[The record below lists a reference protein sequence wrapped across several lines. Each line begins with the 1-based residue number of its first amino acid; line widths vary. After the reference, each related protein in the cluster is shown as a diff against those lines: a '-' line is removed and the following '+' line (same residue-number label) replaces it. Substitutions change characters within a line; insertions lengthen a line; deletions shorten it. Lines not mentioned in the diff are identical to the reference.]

1 MAPVSHLRPGTQDQ
15 QRSQISAR
23 LTSLVQAADA
33 AECSSQF
40 DPRVG
45 LRPRAAQT
53 ASQTITDESRCQCP
67 PASLRAFRFRKGCHH
82 STSRLRS
89 AGSSAQPGPRAAH
102 APGFGE
108 RTRDAPRSCRGVASG
123 ASCAAPL
130 VTTLA
135 GYYGQSPRAA
145 SRLTQNG
152 RLGAARPTRLPSH
165 GVHPTFA

>member
-53 ASQTITDESRCQCP
+53 ASQTITEESRCQVP
-67 PASLRAFRFRKGCHH
+67 PGKPQGFSLQKGLPPLNVQNPQRGVL
-82 STSRLRS
+82 STARPQ
-89 AGSSAQPGPRAAH
+89 G
-102 APGFGE
+102 
-108 RTRDAPRSCRGVASG
+108 RSC
-123 ASCAAPL
+123 
-130 VTTLA
+130 
-135 GYYGQSPRAA
+135 PR
-145 SRLTQNG
+145 
-152 RLGAARPTRLPSH
+152 
-165 GVHPTFA
+165 VW